1 MGAESHPRGMRILG
15 LLVAG
20 VALTA
25 CGNEVVAAGDAGGSP
40 VGTSYLS
47 VQVTEDGKDKP
58 LAPGTRLRL
67 DFPKDGVLGFNAG
80 CNQMG
85 GDVSLDGGTVA
96 MASYGGTEMSCGPAV
111 DAQEKWLGELLADH
125 PTWKLEGDRLTITR
139 GSTTIV
145 LQDREVVEPDVPL
158 AGTVWTVDGLV
169 TKEAVDHYHSVPPAT
184 LTIVGDQVSGST
196 GCNQFHGSVT
206 LAGST
211 LTFGPLAVTDKGCS
225 GDALRL
231 QDGVLARLKGKL
243 TYTID
248 HDRLE
253 LRRSDGT
260 VGLDLVAGK

>member
-1 MGAESHPRGMRILG
+1 MRKILG
-15 LLVAG
+15 LFVAG

-25 CGNEVVAAGDAGGSP
+25 CGNEVVAAGDTGGLP

-47 VQVTEDGKDKP
+47 VQVTEDGKDKQ

-67 DFPKDGVLGFNAG
+67 DFTKEGSLGFDAG

-85 GDVSLDGGTVA
+85 GDASLNGGTLT

-111 DAQEKWLGELLADH
+111 DAQEKWLGELLAGG

-145 LQDREVVEPDVPL
+145 LRDRKVVEPDLPL
-158 AGTVWTVDGLV
+158 AGTIWNVDGLV
-169 TKEAVDHYHSVPPAT
+169 TKEVVDHYHSVPPAT
-184 LTIVGDQVSGST
+184 LTIVGDRVSGST
-196 GCNQFHGSVT
+196 GCNQFHGTVT
-206 LAGST
+206 QTGST
-211 LTFGPLAVTDKGCS
+211 LTFGSLIVTDKGCS

-231 QDGVLARLKGKL
+231 QDGVLARLKGNL

-248 HDRLE
+248 HDRLQ